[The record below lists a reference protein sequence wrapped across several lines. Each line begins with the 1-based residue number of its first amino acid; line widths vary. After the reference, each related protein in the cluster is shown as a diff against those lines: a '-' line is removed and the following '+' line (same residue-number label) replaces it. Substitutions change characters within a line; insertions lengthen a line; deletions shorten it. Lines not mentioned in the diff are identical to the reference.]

1 MSEEAKPY
9 EGMAISENAISD
21 AISRIMEHPE
31 LISMVASALGGKS
44 DGENK
49 KSNDNDS
56 SLPVMAEAASD
67 SGSAPTVAAI
77 APMLEKLRSLGSSDK
92 RGASGRHEQLLCALK
107 PYLCDSRR
115 DAVDFIL
122 KISQLS
128 GLMGLLK

>member
-1 MSEEAKPY
+1 MSDEVKTAADVSHSSEA
-9 EGMAISENAISD
+9 AISD

-31 LISMVASALGGKS
+31 LISMVASALGGNAAA
-44 DGENK
+44 DGNK
-49 KSNDNDS
+49 TNDS
-56 SLPVMAEAASD
+56 ENATSLPVASNGGD
-67 SGSAPTVAAI
+67 ALPTF
-77 APMLEKLRSLGSSDK
+77 APMLEKLRGLGANSK
-92 RGASGRHEQLLCALK
+92 SGKDGSRHEQLLCALK